1 LKSGEWLRRVAF
13 ALLLAVLMLGVLT
26 ARMVKEGEAAL
37 SKSDAAFDRGD
48 LREAI
53 LFARRAAGLYA
64 PGAPHVTAAFA
75 RLRAVAVGAEAAG
88 DGEVARQAWGA
99 IRGAALETR
108 HVTAPHQAELER
120 ANSALARLQ
129 TTGAAPAERT
139 AALARLE
146 RDDAPRAP
154 WVGVLGAG
162 FGLFL
167 TGLVVLVARGVS
179 RSGKPSWP
187 AVWVAVALSL
197 AGLLVW
203 TLAVY
208 RA

>member
-1 LKSGEWLRRVAF
+1 MKSGAWLRRVAF

-26 ARMVKEGEAAL
+26 ARMVREGEAAL
-37 SKSDAAFDRGD
+37 AKSDAAFDRGD

-53 LFARRAAGLYA
+53 LHARRAAVLYA
-64 PGAPHVTAAFA
+64 PGAPHVNAAFA

-88 DGEVARQAWGA
+88 DPEVARQAWGA
-99 IRGAALETR
+99 VRGAALETR
-108 HVTAPHQAELER
+108 HVTAPHQAEIDR

-129 TTGAAPAERT
+129 TAGAAPAERT
-139 AALARLE
+139 AAVARLE

-167 TGLVVLVARGVS
+167 AGLVVLVARGVTP
-179 RSGKPSWP
+179 SGKPSWR
-187 AVWVAVALSL
+187 ALGVAVALAL
-197 AGLLVW
+197 AGLVVW